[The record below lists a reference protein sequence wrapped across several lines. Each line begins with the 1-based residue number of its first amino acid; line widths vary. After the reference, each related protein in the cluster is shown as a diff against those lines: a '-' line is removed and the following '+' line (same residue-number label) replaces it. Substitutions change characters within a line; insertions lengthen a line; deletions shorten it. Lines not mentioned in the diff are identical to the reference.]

1 MKTQKVALSSVAKI
15 IMGTSPK
22 GDTYNNTGNGLPLIN
37 GPTEFGDDHP
47 DCTLFTTKSSK
58 ECNAGDLIFCVRGST
73 TGRMN
78 WADKKYS
85 LGRGVCSI
93 RGNTQADTIYIR
105 YCIEQSLHKLLQ
117 FASGATFPN
126 LTKDTIVSFKIPY
139 PNDRERIVDIVQK
152 YDTLANT
159 NRRRIQLLE
168 EAARLL
174 FREWFVYF
182 RFPLLRQGF
191 GGQAGH
197 EKVRMADGVPEG
209 WKSEKLNKLVSFL
222 GGHAFK
228 STSYKQE
235 GKYGIVTI
243 KNVQQGSFIP
253 ECTDYLDET
262 PNAMK
267 KHCFLSN
274 GDILISLTGNVGR
287 VCLVYGENYL
297 LNQRVAKIESKNKI
311 PKCFIY
317 WMFDN
322 PIMQKRIENLSYGSA
337 QQNLS
342 PIKLGE
348 QTVILPPDPLL
359 ESFDEIV
366 SLINIEI
373 IQLLIQNQKLAQA
386 RDLLLPRLMSGAI
399 DPVRYDKLSN
409 GVEA

>member
-1 MKTQKVALSSVAKI
+1 MK
-15 IMGTSPK
+15 
-22 GDTYNNTGNGLPLIN
+22 
-37 GPTEFGDDHP
+37 
-47 DCTLFTTKSSK
+47 
-58 ECNAGDLIFCVRGST
+58 
-73 TGRMN
+73 
-78 WADKKYS
+78 
-85 LGRGVCSI
+85 
-93 RGNTQADTIYIR
+93 
-105 YCIEQSLHKLLQ
+105 
-117 FASGATFPN
+117 
-126 LTKDTIVSFKIPY
+126 IV
-139 PNDRERIVDIVQK
+139 
-152 YDTLANT
+152 
-159 NRRRIQLLE
+159 
-168 EAARLL
+168 
-174 FREWFVYF
+174 
-182 RFPLLRQGF
+182 
-191 GGQAGH
+191 
-197 EKVRMADGVPEG
+197 DGVPEG
-209 WKSEKLNKLVSFL
+209 WEKIKLNKLVSLL

-311 PKCFIY
+311 PKSFIY

-348 QTVILPPDPLL
+348 QTVILPPDPLI
-359 ESFDEIV
+359 ESFDKIV

-399 DPVRYDKLSN
+399 EV
-409 GVEA
+409 

>member
-1 MKTQKVALSSVAKI
+1 MKIQKVVLSSVAKI

-22 GDTYNNTGNGLPLIN
+22 GDTYNTLGNGLPLIN
-37 GPTEFGDDHP
+37 GPTEFGEDHP
-47 DCTLFTTKSSK
+47 DCTIFTNKSLK
-58 ECNAGDLIFCVRGST
+58 ECEAGDLIFCVRGST

-93 RGNTQADTIYIR
+93 RGKTQSDTLYIR
-105 YCIEQSLHKLLQ
+105 YCIEQSLNQLLQ
-117 FASGATFPN
+117 FANGATFPN
-126 LTKDTIVSFKIPY
+126 LTKDTILNFKIIY
-139 PNDRERIVDIVQK
+139 PDDRERIVDIINK
-152 YDTLANT
+152 YSSFTNI

-182 RFPLLRQGF
+182 RFPRLRQGC
-191 GGQAGH
+191 GGQVGH
-197 EKVRMADGVPEG
+197 EKVKIVDGIPEE
-209 WKSEKLNKLVSFL
+209 WKREKLNRLVSFL
-222 GGHAFK
+222 GGHSFK

-243 KNVQQGSFIP
+243 KNVQQSSFIP
-253 ECTDYLDET
+253 KCTDYLDDI
-262 PNAMK
+262 PDAMK
-267 KHCFLSN
+267 KHCILTN

-297 LNQRVAKIESKNKI
+297 LNQRVAKIEAKKSI
-311 PKCFIY
+311 PKSFIY

-322 PIMQKRIENLSYGSA
+322 PIMQKRIENLSFGSA

-348 QTVILPPDPLL
+348 QTVIIPPDPLL
-359 ESFDEIV
+359 ELFDEIV

-373 IQLLIQNQKLAQA
+373 IQLLIQNQKLTQA
-386 RDLLLPRLMSGAI
+386 RDLLLPRLMSGEI
-399 DPVRYDKLSN
+399 EV
-409 GVEA
+409 